1 MAPYWCSLFKIE
13 MASAA
18 PSVGSVPEQSSSN
31 RQRLLSSAFSR
42 IFTILVM
49 WDEKVLRLCSILCS
63 SPISAKTSSKMA
75 SFDLSAAG
83 M

>member
-49 WDEKVLRLCSILCS
+49 WRREGTETLLNTLLIAYIRKDIL
-63 SPISAKTSSKMA
+63 K
-75 SFDLSAAG
+75 DGEL
-83 M
+83 